1 MKPTKPP
8 QKLVMQTAFTH
19 RYALPGVQ
27 GQMAVQNELNQLLA
41 LFNQQRFADVETRVT
56 ALLSQ
61 QPRLGQAWKVL
72 CAALLAQNKDGL
84 PAAQRAVELLPRDAE
99 AHSNLGHALQDA
111 KRLDDAIA
119 SFRQA
124 LAFQPGLAEAHNNL
138 GTALREKGERDEAM
152 ACFHTALKL
161 DPRSAEAYNNL
172 GVTLTEAGQLQD
184 AFNHLRKALELRPN
198 YAHAFVNLGTALMDL
213 GKIDLAATSFERAL
227 LLSPK
232 LHKAHYGLGEV
243 LRDLGE
249 YEGAEKSFKMALEL
263 NPNYPEA
270 HAGLG
275 SALIGMGHL
284 DQGIAQYR
292 VALDIRPDAA
302 GVIGSMLFAQNYQG
316 QQQANAMFADARRYG
331 ELIGSHAKPMTDW
344 ACTPNAQRKLRV
356 GVVSGDLGNHP
367 VGYFV
372 EGVVGALAARHSGEV
387 ELVAYHNNRTED
399 ALTARIKPHF
409 ALWRSGIGLNDE
421 QLAQRIH
428 ADAID
433 ILLDLS
439 GHTAKNRLPAFA
451 WKPAPVQVSW
461 LGYFA
466 TTGVPAIDYLIADPY
481 TLPPEQEK
489 YFTESIWR
497 LPETRLCFTAPTEP
511 VAVAALPALTN
522 GHITFGCF
530 NNLSKLNDEVV
541 ALWSRLLQQLPTS
554 RLMLKSKPIDDASTR
569 QLLID
574 RFARH
579 GISAERLILEGV
591 SPRQQY
597 LETYHRVDIGLD
609 PFPYTGGT
617 TTAESLWMGVP
628 VLTLA
633 GESFIARQGVGL
645 LANAGLPDWIAANT
659 EDYLAKAIAHAHDL
673 PRLTA
678 LRQGLRDQVLT
689 SPVFDAPRFA
699 GHFVQALRG
708 MWVRWCEQQATQR
721 V

>member
-8 QKLVMQTAFTH
+8 QKLVMQTAFSH

-41 LFNQQRFADVETRVT
+41 LFNQQRFAEVETRAT
-56 ALLSQ
+56 ALLAQ

-84 PAAQRAVELLPRDAE
+84 LAAQRAVELLPRDAE

-111 KRLDDAIA
+111 KRLDEAIA

-124 LAFQPGLAEAHNNL
+124 LALQPGLAEAHNNL
-138 GTALREKGERDEAM
+138 GTALREQGQRDEAM
-152 ACFHTALKL
+152 ACFQAALRL

-172 GVTLTEAGQLQD
+172 GVALTDAGRLQD
-184 AFNHLRKALELRPN
+184 AFNSLRKALELRPN
-198 YAHAFVNLGTALMDL
+198 YAHAFVNLGTALLEL
-213 GKIDLAATSFERAL
+213 GKYELAATSFDRAQV
-227 LLSPK
+227 LSPK
-232 LHKAHYGLGEV
+232 LHTAYFGLGEV
-243 LRDLGE
+243 LRHLGE
-249 YEGAEKSFKMALEL
+249 YENAKKNFEQALAL
-263 NPNYPEA
+263 KPNYAEA
-270 HAGLG
+270 HTSIG
-275 SALIGMGHL
+275 STLVGMGQL
-284 DQGIAQYR
+284 EEGLAQYR
-292 VALDIRPDAA
+292 TALAIQPSFAEA
-302 GVIGSMLFAQNYQG
+302 LGGMLFAQNYLGSLAPEQ
-316 QQQANAMFADARRYG
+316 MFADAQRYG
-331 ELIGSHAKPMTDW
+331 DIVSGSVVPYTTWLGSTD
-344 ACTPNAQRKLRV
+344 AQRKLRI
-356 GVVSGDLGNHP
+356 GIVSGDLKSHP

-372 EGVVGALAARHSGEV
+372 EGVVGALQAFHSDSL
-387 ELVAYHNNRTED
+387 ELLAYHTDRTED
-399 ALTARIKPHF
+399 ALTARIKPRF
-409 ALWRSGIGLNDE
+409 VQWQSTIGLNNE

-428 ADAID
+428 EDRVD
-433 ILLDLS
+433 ILIDLS
-439 GHTAKNRLPAFA
+439 GHTGHNRLPAFA

-466 TTGVPAIDYLIADPY
+466 TTGVPAIDYLIADPH
-481 TLPPEQEK
+481 TLPPDQEK

-497 LPETRLCFTAPTEP
+497 LPETRLCFTAPEEQ
-511 VAVAALPALTN
+511 VAVAPLPALAN

-530 NNLSKLNDEVV
+530 NNLSKFNDQVI
-541 ALWSRLLQQLPTS
+541 ALWSRLLLRLPDS
-554 RLMLKSKPIDDASTR
+554 RLMLKAKPFDDPVVRDS
-569 QLLID
+569 LLQ

-579 GISAERLILEGV
+579 GVGAERLILEGV

-633 GESFIARQGVGL
+633 GDSFLARQGVGL
-645 LANAGLPDWIAANT
+645 LTNAGLPDWIATDAD
-659 EDYLAKAIAHAHDL
+659 DYLAKAIAQAQDL
-673 PRLTA
+673 PRLAA
-678 LRQGLRDQVLT
+678 LRASLRDQVLA

-708 MWVRWCEQQATQR
+708 MWTRWCERATG
-721 V
+721 